1 MPVFC
6 GDMLIFKFK
15 SADYKKKKS
24 NQRSDSETF
33 EGNLWVLNAARWHSE
48 SRFICMTCCKKTESF
63 FFFFFACVF
72 VLNCELFSRRQTGDS
87 SCVHSYSSLFLCG
100 RSVSVFSVT
109 THWDLK
115 SPDGDS
121 RDSTQHTSW
130 LHFLLKPITLFQF
143 TDALSDLSELFCCF
157 WNLLVLFFR
166 AVYEDDDDD
175 DDDWRCILG
184 LCVFCPNKSFWKHQR
199 VRIS

>member
-1 MPVFC
+1 M
-6 GDMLIFKFK
+6 
-15 SADYKKKKS
+15 
-24 NQRSDSETF
+24 
-33 EGNLWVLNAARWHSE
+33 
-48 SRFICMTCCKKTESF
+48 
-63 FFFFFACVF
+63 F

-184 LCVFCPNKSFWKHQR
+184 LCVFCPNKSFWKHHRGSESLNLTPNVCFILNFILCFLSLTTRGWRSPRLHVLNQKLFVFYFR
-199 VRIS
+199 SIKIIWF